1 MASPSP
7 DPMLSSVETT
17 VNIQKGP
24 NKSKIFLAKSTMT
37 AVSMAVSHTA
47 KPKAVSS
54 TPAKAKV
61 AAATASSDA
70 TRQRSTQMHRRSRTG
85 CYTCRLRRKKCDEG
99 APICSACKHLGL
111 TCEYD
116 RPHWWSNNDARRSQ
130 KDDIKVIIKRKKL
143 SEKVA
148 ASMQASIVDSPSGPS
163 RSSQS
168 STKLSN
174 TVLPISVTFSDSF
187 DRARSDSVDSHYPTA
202 TFDFNSPPTSS
213 SEYGNLLT
221 NGDSS
226 SAFSTPQMHPDY
238 MFGSGIAPFEVD
250 ITTERQVFVNNVPTM
265 HESTASSISTY
276 HTLQLPGNM
285 LPPYLMYE
293 DGTMVI
299 DPTAGAPV
307 AAGLDM
313 TGTCVDPQLTQ
324 PIRVN
329 RTGDQWTEQVHSERL
344 ESTTDEVP
352 TMHFKDATQEA
363 ACQMATELEDGDKY
377 LLEHFVQYVLPTLFP
392 ILEINQDGF
401 AGSDV
406 ILPALQSNECYLH
419 CCLGVSAQHLK
430 ALLGSAQIEAQAQ
443 GQPGQLVAT
452 ADLDADIMR
461 HRYSIISALCD
472 ALPRDENQQ
481 QVLESALA
489 LISFQCSVCRYDD
502 ALPDVPWY
510 QHFQAAA
517 TLAQKL
523 NLPSH
528 VRTATISPEVTSPA
542 TTGDAHALENVGSLT
557 NFNMTLMSWVDILG
571 ATMLGCPPVF
581 AHTYRE
587 KLMSQPH
594 LSSLGLQKLMGCED
608 RIMYL
613 ISEIACL
620 EALKASGMDDITL
633 CRHVSVLGDQIGRTE
648 LGEEPAALPFN
659 ANGTLNSKQLRVN
672 ITAAF
677 RLAARIYLCSLIPGF
692 CPSQASCRGLVD
704 KLTTVLQ
711 TIPCGPAGF
720 DRCVVWAYLMAG
732 FASLPCSNFRV
743 FFADRIAQM
752 GDNAGV
758 GSFGRVVPLLH
769 EMWLQQNDTMQ
780 QLSEEQN
787 REHEHLQTQHPQQRE
802 SSIGR
807 SESPADEDE
816 IEQMLPTQFVHWRE
830 VMLMKG
836 WNFLLM

>member
-1 MASPSP
+1 
-7 DPMLSSVETT
+7 
-17 VNIQKGP
+17 
-24 NKSKIFLAKSTMT
+24 
-37 AVSMAVSHTA
+37 
-47 KPKAVSS
+47 
-54 TPAKAKV
+54 
-61 AAATASSDA
+61 
-70 TRQRSTQMHRRSRTG
+70 
-85 CYTCRLRRKKCDEG
+85 
-99 APICSACKHLGL
+99 
-111 TCEYD
+111 
-116 RPHWWSNNDARRSQ
+116 
-130 KDDIKVIIKRKKL
+130 
-143 SEKVA
+143 
-148 ASMQASIVDSPSGPS
+148 MQASIVDSSPGPS

-168 STKLSN
+168 STTLSN
-174 TVLPISVTFSDSF
+174 AVLPISVAFSDAL

-213 SEYGNLLT
+213 SEYSNLLT

-238 MFGSGIAPFEVD
+238 MFGSAPFEVD
-250 ITTERQVFVNNVPTM
+250 ITTERQIFVNNVPTM

-276 HTLQLPGNM
+276 HALQLPGNM
-285 LPPYLMYE
+285 LPPYLMQE
-293 DGTMVI
+293 DGTIVI

-307 AAGLDM
+307 TVDWDM
-313 TGTCVDPQLTQ
+313 SSTCVDPQLTQ
-324 PIRVN
+324 PDRVN
-329 RTGDQWTEQVHSERL
+329 QTGDQWTEQAYSERL
-344 ESTTDEVP
+344 ESMTDDSP
-352 TMHFKDATQEA
+352 TIHCKDS
-363 ACQMATELEDGDKY
+363 ATELEDGDKY

-419 CCLGVSAQHLK
+419 CCLGVAAQHLK
-430 ALLGSAQIEAQAQ
+430 AVLGSAQIEAQAQ

-461 HRYSIISALCD
+461 HRCSIISALCD

-481 QVLESALA
+481 QVLESVLA
-489 LISFQCSVCRYDD
+489 LISFQCSVGRYDD

-510 QHFQAAA
+510 QHFQAAV

-523 NLPSH
+523 ELPSY
-528 VRTATISPEVTSPA
+528 VRTATMSPEVASQA
-542 TTGDAHALENVGSLT
+542 ATGDAHAVENVGPLT

-587 KLMSQPH
+587 KHLSQPH

-608 RIMYL
+608 RVMYL

-633 CRHVSVLGDQIGRTE
+633 CRHVSVLGDQIGRSE
-648 LGEEPAALPFN
+648 VGEEPAALPFN
-659 ANGTLNSKQLRVN
+659 ANGTLDTKQLRVN

-769 EMWLQQNDTMQ
+769 EMWLQQNTIIQ

-787 REHEHLQTQHPQQRE
+787 REHEHLQTQQSQQRE

-807 SESPADEDE
+807 SESPADGEKM
-816 IEQMLPTQFVHWRE
+816 EQMLPTQFVHWRE
-830 VMLMKG
+830 VMHMKG